1 MKINGSIWRTEERN
15 KLNLNIFVNLKIP
28 NQLYPLTV
36 ALSQSNLYQ
45 LNNLKYY
52 FKVFVRNH
60 QNCLNLQTRQG
71 DAKPPYQLRV
81 SVCVSGRL
89 RTEDLSDLKTD
100 CLESLSLS
108 LNYHL
113 MQLTAHSSAGDSLS
127 SCHSVG
133 VVTGPVYWWW
143 WRCYDIV

>member
-71 DAKPPYQLRV
+71 DAKPKPPYQLRV

-108 LNYHL
+108 
-113 MQLTAHSSAGDSLS
+113 QLSSHAAHSSQLCRRLTVILSLS
-127 SCHSVG
+127 WSG
-133 VVTGPVYWWW
+133 DWTRILVVVE
-143 WRCYDIV
+143 VL